1 MQPRTISGEMPF
13 QVQAHSFSVS
23 PSASGYTLAYSADG
37 ASYTNY
43 SEATPANEVLIV
55 NGVANN
61 MYFKLVG
68 NSGDVTVVW

>member
-1 MQPRTISGEMPF
+1 MQPRIISGETPF

-37 ASYTNY
+37 IGWTNY
-43 SEATPANEVLIV
+43 TESTPANEVHII

-61 MYFKLVG
+61 MYWKLVG